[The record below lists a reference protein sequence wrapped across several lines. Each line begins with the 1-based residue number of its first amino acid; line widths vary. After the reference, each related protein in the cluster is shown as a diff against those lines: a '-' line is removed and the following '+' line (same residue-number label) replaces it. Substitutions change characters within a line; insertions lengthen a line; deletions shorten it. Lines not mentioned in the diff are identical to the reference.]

1 MRAFDAAL
9 ESHIGKWDKNLP
21 IMASGMITSRQGW
34 VELPYVACPAGL
46 QSIAAAV
53 HLHTSKHGRKIYF
66 VPGISTRGLDGAP
79 DVIRGEETQVLGASE
94 GGNEHFVTPG
104 THSKWITVKDREIT
118 GFSSYMT
125 GEVFALLKTH
135 SILGKLM
142 TGETASPSAFE
153 RGVRAGLKDPAGFLH
168 NIFSTR
174 TLALFNEMPTDHL
187 ELLSLRPGDRHRNR
201 PCHCEKSGG
210 RTVSDIGNSNPWRAL
225 HDGHEDSRIERELW
239 QARCGS
245 HWPATH
251 RRCRGAARMTFADAI
266 SECGLIAILRG
277 ITTAEVEA
285 VGQALVEAGIR
296 VAEIP
301 LNSPDPFASI
311 EKMATAFKGK
321 LVVGAG
327 TVLSV
332 QDVNLLKAHGGQISV
347 SPDCN
352 EAVIARARE
361 LGLEPVPGVFTPT
374 EAFAA
379 IRAGATH
386 LKLFPAEAASPL
398 TVKAWRAVLP
408 KHVKVYAV
416 GGVTPANMQ
425 GWVDAGVAGFGI
437 GSNIYKQGATAAA
450 VAKSAK
456 EFITAWRALK
466 S

>member
-1 MRAFDAAL
+1 
-9 ESHIGKWDKNLP
+9 
-21 IMASGMITSRQGW
+21 MI
-34 VELPYVACPAGL
+34 
-46 QSIAAAV
+46 
-53 HLHTSKHGRKIYF
+53 
-66 VPGISTRGLDGAP
+66 
-79 DVIRGEETQVLGASE
+79 
-94 GGNEHFVTPG
+94 
-104 THSKWITVKDREIT
+104 
-118 GFSSYMT
+118 
-125 GEVFALLKTH
+125 
-135 SILGKLM
+135 
-142 TGETASPSAFE
+142 
-153 RGVRAGLKDPAGFLH
+153 
-168 NIFSTR
+168 
-174 TLALFNEMPTDHL
+174 
-187 ELLSLRPGDRHRNR
+187 
-201 PCHCEKSGG
+201 
-210 RTVSDIGNSNPWRAL
+210 
-225 HDGHEDSRIERELW
+225 
-239 QARCGS
+239 
-245 HWPATH
+245 
-251 RRCRGAARMTFADAI
+251 FADAM

-296 VAEIP
+296 AAEIP
-301 LNSPDPFASI
+301 LNSPDPFTSI
-311 EKMATAFKGK
+311 EKMAATFKGK

-361 LGLEPVPGVFTPT
+361 LGLEPIPGVFTPT

-408 KHVKVYAV
+408 KHVKIYAV
-416 GGVTPANMQ
+416 GGITPANMQ

-437 GSNIYKQGATAAA
+437 GSNIYKQGATAAT

-456 EFITAWRALK
+456 EFISAWRALK

>member
-1 MRAFDAAL
+1 
-9 ESHIGKWDKNLP
+9 
-21 IMASGMITSRQGW
+21 
-34 VELPYVACPAGL
+34 
-46 QSIAAAV
+46 
-53 HLHTSKHGRKIYF
+53 
-66 VPGISTRGLDGAP
+66 
-79 DVIRGEETQVLGASE
+79 
-94 GGNEHFVTPG
+94 
-104 THSKWITVKDREIT
+104 
-118 GFSSYMT
+118 
-125 GEVFALLKTH
+125 
-135 SILGKLM
+135 
-142 TGETASPSAFE
+142 
-153 RGVRAGLKDPAGFLH
+153 
-168 NIFSTR
+168 
-174 TLALFNEMPTDHL
+174 
-187 ELLSLRPGDRHRNR
+187 
-201 PCHCEKSGG
+201 
-210 RTVSDIGNSNPWRAL
+210 
-225 HDGHEDSRIERELW
+225 
-239 QARCGS
+239 
-245 HWPATH
+245 
-251 RRCRGAARMTFADAI
+251 MTFADAI

-285 VGQALVEAGIR
+285 VGQVLVEAGIR

-311 EKMATAFKGK
+311 EKMAMAFKGK

-352 EAVIARARE
+352 EAVIARAKE

-386 LKLFPAEAASPL
+386 LKLFPAEAVSPA

-408 KHVKVYAV
+408 RHVKVYAV
-416 GGVTPANMQ
+416 GGITPANMQ